1 MNYPVVLDV
10 ETKHTFKEFSDTKK
24 LGISVACI
32 YDFKDNKLKS
42 FLESELSQLFSIL
55 ENSSLIIGFNV
66 VSFDLQVLQG
76 YYPGKMTQFKTFDIL
91 EDIREIIGR
100 RLSLNDLVSATLG
113 KKKSG
118 HGLHAIELYKQG
130 KFEELK
136 NYCFDDVILTKE
148 LFDFGL
154 KKNEIYYMDY
164 TGKRTIEVSWK
175 KHLNTNNQK
184 KEIALTLPF

>member
-1 MNYPVVLDV
+1 M
-10 ETKHTFKEFSDTKK
+10 
-24 LGISVACI
+24 
-32 YDFKDNKLKS
+32 
-42 FLESELSQLFSIL
+42 SQLFSIL

-118 HGLHAIELYKQG
+118 HGLHAIELYKEG